1 MSKLA
6 IICIN
11 FVDIRDVDKWS
22 PRMRAPM
29 EDVYGKEH
37 FKELWNGWIDAY
49 SSYLTNHDGDIVKER
64 VKEIQHRQVG
74 RHSPFIGQVFYIQ

>member
-64 VKEIQHRQVG
+64 VKEIQHRTLIIHGQVG
-74 RHSPFIGQVFYIQ
+74 